1 MSESAICQYEA
12 LPFFGIKVVEFC
24 EVASGPF
31 CGMLLADMGAEVIKV
46 ERDKVGDSMR
56 AWPPLTNGFS
66 ENFASVNRNKMS
78 IALDLKEAHDR
89 AIARKLALT
98 ADVVIENYRPG
109 VMGKNGLGYAE
120 LSQERPSLIYCSIS
134 AFGQT
139 GPRAQE
145 GGFDL
150 TIQAASGLMSVT
162 GEPDGAPV
170 KCGVPVA
177 DFSAG
182 LYAAF
187 CVAASLRK
195 VHMSGKGEH
204 IDVPMLGTTLSV
216 AALQTSEYF
225 GTGQNPKRLGSAHP
239 RNAPY
244 QAFRA
249 KNGYFAMAAGN
260 DRLWRSVC
268 EVVER
273 PDLASDRRFIT
284 TATRAEYQCELKEI
298 LEKKF
303 VTREPEEWIAAFTS
317 AGVPASPINQYS
329 DILKDAQVAHMGW
342 VRDIVLPSGASTKTF
357 ISPILLSGK
366 NIEVR
371 SSPPRLDEHRRKI
384 LESIVEKESL
394 VAREVAGSF
403 RQGSDVH

>member
-1 MSESAICQYEA
+1 MSISSLDQPNV
-12 LPFFGIKVVEFC
+12 LPLSSVKVVEFC

-46 ERDKVGDSMR
+46 EREKVGDSMR
-56 AWPPLTNGFS
+56 AWPPLSNGFS

-78 IALDLKEAHDR
+78 IALDLKRAEDR
-89 AIARKLALT
+89 VIARRLAL
-98 ADVVIENYRPG
+98 AGDVVIENYRPG

-120 LSQERPSLIYCSIS
+120 LSQEKPSLIYWSIS
-134 AFGQT
+134 AFGQS

-162 GEPDGAPV
+162 GEPNGAPV

-195 VHMSGKGEH
+195 VSVSGKGEH
-204 IDVPMLGTTLSV
+204 IDVSMLGATLSI

-225 GTGQNPKRLGSAHP
+225 GTGQDPKQLGSAHP

-244 QAFRA
+244 QAFQA

-268 EVVER
+268 EVVKRLDLVLDER
-273 PDLASDRRFIT
+273 FVDTARR
-284 TATRAEYQCELKEI
+284 AKNQAELKII
-298 LEKKF
+298 LEGKF
-303 VTREPEEWIAAFTS
+303 AERNTEEWIEAFTN

-329 DILKDAQVAHMGW
+329 DILKDAQVTHMGW
-342 VRDIVLPSGASTKTF
+342 VREIVLPSGVSTKTF
-357 ISPILLSGK
+357 ISPVLLSGK
-366 NIEVR
+366 NIELR
-371 SSPPRLDEHRRKI
+371 SLPPTLDQHRGKI
-384 LESIVEKESL
+384 LASI
-394 VAREVAGSF
+394 
-403 RQGSDVH
+403 